1 MHALFRL
8 NVSLDEVT
16 VILAL
21 RRLKQEDEPR
31 RTLAEQQVID
41 RQADRQTDRQTTDR
55 WVGG

>member
-41 RQADRQTDRQTTDR
+41 RQADRQTDRRQTD
-55 WVGG
+55 G